1 MEDQSF
7 VSRRICESTRM
18 CWTLR
23 GMEALAGGDKSAER
37 FGVLRKIIRTASF
50 YVQDE
55 RSIAIEHRDVRR
67 DCVSF
72 ARQLIG

>member
-7 VSRRICESTRM
+7 VSTRK

-23 GMEALAGGDKSAER
+23 GKEALAGGDRSAKR
-37 FGVLRKIIRTASF
+37 FGVSRKITRVAF
-50 YVQDE
+50 FYVQDYVQDE
-55 RSIAIEHRDVRR
+55 RYIAVEHRDVRR
-67 DCVSF
+67 DCVIL